1 MWNSLYLLCR
11 ILSSVSCSR
20 IATPRL
26 NQPEIVSKPLQPQSQ
41 YPSRPKQ
48 PLRGESTYRKES
60 TVLPHLD
67 NPGLLKVFC
76 TKDPQPQGLEQA
88 RIQSRCWSRSSPKTT
103 KWNRTGFV
111 LPVFETCVDFIGVLV
126 ERSGE
131 EAVLLGGY
139 SSGETLDAYANM
151 HSSSDLT
158 RLCRELF
165 VNLLFE

>member
-48 PLRGESTYRKES
+48 PLRGESTYRKGS
-60 TVLPHLD
+60 TILPHLD

-88 RIQSRCWSRSSPKTT
+88 RIQSRYWSRSSPKQ
-103 KWNRTGFV
+103 RDEIEPVYV
-111 LPVFETCVDFIGVLV
+111 LPVLETCVDFIGVLV

-131 EAVLLGGY
+131 EALLLGGC

-158 RLCRELF
+158 KLCRELF
-165 VNLLFE
+165 VNLRFE